1 MPHDTMPPSNEDG
14 RPRRAAAAAAAPEE
28 DHDGEEEQKHFH
40 ARNKTID
47 LKRDDAYVCVRI
59 AMEKRD
65 DKKSG
70 TNYNDQKRKN
80 NDGVD
85 DDATSSKKKASSSA
99 LPRITET
106 SFLEIVENALL
117 IMRGSVGGRIEKHL
131 VHFETELMFASK
143 KSAFGAMRVKR
154 KDVDT
159 LVSAVRGYDALY
171 KQSENNDDIGLMV
184 RVVHVA
190 NSLLDVVGLDRE
202 RDAVETLLYGGK
214 ALPKTTKKK
223 NTLTST

>member
-1 MPHDTMPPSNEDG
+1 MPSKNEDG
-14 RPRRAAAAAAAPEE
+14 RPRRAVALEE
-28 DHDGEEEQKHFH
+28 DHDDEEEEEEHQQNPHHHH

-47 LKRDDAYVCVRI
+47 LKRDDVYVCVRI

-65 DKKSG
+65 ETSG
-70 TNYNDQKRKN
+70 NESQREN
-80 NDGVD
+80 NNNGFV
-85 DDATSSKKKASSSA
+85 DDATVSRTSKKTSSSSSS

-154 KDVDT
+154 KDVET

-202 RDAVETLLYGGK
+202 RDAVETLLRQ
-214 ALPKTTKKK
+214 
-223 NTLTST
+223 

>member
-1 MPHDTMPPSNEDG
+1 MPSKNEDG
-14 RPRRAAAAAAAPEE
+14 RPRRAVALEE
-28 DHDGEEEQKHFH
+28 DHDDEEEQQQQQQNPHHHH

-47 LKRDDAYVCVRI
+47 LKRDDVYVCVRI

-65 DKKSG
+65 ETSG
-70 TNYNDQKRKN
+70 NESQREN
-80 NDGVD
+80 NNNGFV
-85 DDATSSKKKASSSA
+85 DDATVSRTSKKPSSSSSS

-154 KDVDT
+154 KDVET

-202 RDAVETLLYGGK
+202 RDAVETLLRQ
-214 ALPKTTKKK
+214 
-223 NTLTST
+223 

>member
-14 RPRRAAAAAAAPEE
+14 RPRRAAAAAAPEE

-65 DKKSG
+65 EKSG
-70 TNYNDQKRKN
+70 NDQREN
-80 NDGVD
+80 NGVD
-85 DDATSSKKKASSSA
+85 DATASRTSSSKKPSSA

>member
-1 MPHDTMPPSNEDG
+1 MPSKNEDG
-14 RPRRAAAAAAAPEE
+14 RPRRAVALEE
-28 DHDGEEEQKHFH
+28 DHDDEEEEEQQQQNPHHHH

-65 DKKSG
+65 ETSG
-70 TNYNDQKRKN
+70 NESQREN
-80 NDGVD
+80 NNNGFV
-85 DDATSSKKKASSSA
+85 DDATVSRTSKKPSSSSSS

-131 VHFETELMFASK
+131 VHFETELMCASK

-154 KDVDT
+154 KDVET

-202 RDAVETLLYGGK
+202 RDAVETLLRQ
-214 ALPKTTKKK
+214 
-223 NTLTST
+223 

>member
-14 RPRRAAAAAAAPEE
+14 RPRRAAAAAAAAPEE

-70 TNYNDQKRKN
+70 TNNDQKREN
-80 NDGVD
+80 N
-85 DDATSSKKKASSSA
+85 DDATKASSSA

-154 KDVDT
+154 KDVET

>member
-14 RPRRAAAAAAAPEE
+14 RPRAAAAAPEE

-70 TNYNDQKRKN
+70 TNNDQKREN
-80 NDGVD
+80 N
-85 DDATSSKKKASSSA
+85 DDATKASSSA

-154 KDVDT
+154 KDVET

>member
-1 MPHDTMPPSNEDG
+1 MRENRDG
-14 RPRRAAAAAAAPEE
+14 KERRQKIGYQQQRPKE
-28 DHDGEEEQKHFH
+28 
-40 ARNKTID
+40 
-47 LKRDDAYVCVRI
+47 
-59 AMEKRD
+59 
-65 DKKSG
+65 
-70 TNYNDQKRKN
+70 KN

-85 DDATSSKKKASSSA
+85 DDATSSKKASSSA

-131 VHFETELMFASK
+131 VHFETESDVCFE

-202 RDAVETLLYGGK
+202 RAGGRERCCTAVKHSQRRT
-214 ALPKTTKKK
+214 
-223 NTLTST
+223 

>member
-14 RPRRAAAAAAAPEE
+14 RPRRAAAAAAPEE

-70 TNYNDQKRKN
+70 TNNDQKREN
-80 NDGVD
+80 N
-85 DDATSSKKKASSSA
+85 DDATKASSSA

>member
-1 MPHDTMPPSNEDG
+1 MPDTMPPSNEDG
-14 RPRRAAAAAAAPEE
+14 RPRRAAAAAAPEE

-70 TNYNDQKRKN
+70 TNNDQKREN
-80 NDGVD
+80 N
-85 DDATSSKKKASSSA
+85 DDATKASSSA

>member
-1 MPHDTMPPSNEDG
+1 MPDTMPPSNEDG
-14 RPRRAAAAAAAPEE
+14 RPRRAAAAPEE
-28 DHDGEEEQKHFH
+28 DHDGEEQKHFH

-70 TNYNDQKRKN
+70 TNNDQKREN
-80 NDGVD
+80 N
-85 DDATSSKKKASSSA
+85 DDATKASSSA

-154 KDVDT
+154 KDVET

-202 RDAVETLLYGGK
+202 RDAVEALLRR
-214 ALPKTTKKK
+214 
-223 NTLTST
+223 

>member
-1 MPHDTMPPSNEDG
+1 MPSKNEDG
-14 RPRRAAAAAAAPEE
+14 RPRRAVALEE
-28 DHDGEEEQKHFH
+28 DHDDEEEEEQQQQTPPHHH

-47 LKRDDAYVCVRI
+47 LKRDDVYVCVRI

-65 DKKSG
+65 ETSG
-70 TNYNDQKRKN
+70 NESQREN
-80 NDGVD
+80 NNNGFV
-85 DDATSSKKKASSSA
+85 DDATVSRTSKKPSSSSSS

-131 VHFETELMFASK
+131 VHFETELMCASK

-154 KDVDT
+154 KDVGT

-202 RDAVETLLYGGK
+202 RDAVETLLRQ
-214 ALPKTTKKK
+214 
-223 NTLTST
+223 

>member
-14 RPRRAAAAAAAPEE
+14 RPRAAAAAPEE

-70 TNYNDQKRKN
+70 TNNDQKREN
-80 NDGVD
+80 N
-85 DDATSSKKKASSSA
+85 DDATKASSSA

-154 KDVDT
+154 KDVET

-202 RDAVETLLYGGK
+202 RDTVETLLYGGK

>member
-1 MPHDTMPPSNEDG
+1 MPSKNEDG
-14 RPRRAAAAAAAPEE
+14 RPRRAVALEE
-28 DHDGEEEQKHFH
+28 DHDDEEEEQQQQQNPHHHH

-47 LKRDDAYVCVRI
+47 LKRDDVYVCVRI

-65 DKKSG
+65 ETSG
-70 TNYNDQKRKN
+70 NESQREN
-80 NDGVD
+80 NNNGFV
-85 DDATSSKKKASSSA
+85 DDATVSRTSKKPSSSSSS

-154 KDVDT
+154 KDVET

-202 RDAVETLLYGGK
+202 RDAFETLLRQ
-214 ALPKTTKKK
+214 
-223 NTLTST
+223 

>member
-14 RPRRAAAAAAAPEE
+14 RPRRAAAAAAPEE

-70 TNYNDQKRKN
+70 NNDQKREN
-80 NDGVD
+80 N
-85 DDATSSKKKASSSA
+85 DDATKASSSA

-154 KDVDT
+154 KDVET

>member
-1 MPHDTMPPSNEDG
+1 MPSKNEDG
-14 RPRRAAAAAAAPEE
+14 RPRRGGALEE
-28 DHDGEEEQKHFH
+28 DHDDDEEQQNPHHHH

-47 LKRDDAYVCVRI
+47 LKRDDVYVCVRI

-65 DKKSG
+65 ETSG
-70 TNYNDQKRKN
+70 NESQREN
-80 NDGVD
+80 NNNGFV
-85 DDATSSKKKASSSA
+85 DDATVSRTSKKPSSSS

>member
-14 RPRRAAAAAAAPEE
+14 RPRRAAAAAAPEE

-70 TNYNDQKRKN
+70 TNNDQKREN
-80 NDGVD
+80 N
-85 DDATSSKKKASSSA
+85 DDATKASSSA

-154 KDVDT
+154 KDVET

>member
-1 MPHDTMPPSNEDG
+1 MPSKNEDG
-14 RPRRAAAAAAAPEE
+14 RPRRAVALEE
-28 DHDGEEEQKHFH
+28 DHDDEEEEEQQQQNPHHHH

-47 LKRDDAYVCVRI
+47 LKRDDVYVCVRI

-65 DKKSG
+65 ETSG
-70 TNYNDQKRKN
+70 NESQREN
-80 NDGVD
+80 NNNGFV
-85 DDATSSKKKASSSA
+85 DDATVSRTSKKPSSSSSS

-154 KDVDT
+154 KDVET

-202 RDAVETLLYGGK
+202 RDAVETLLRQ
-214 ALPKTTKKK
+214 
-223 NTLTST
+223 

>member
-1 MPHDTMPPSNEDG
+1 MPTDDDDVNDDKMPSNEDG
-14 RPRRAAAAAAAPEE
+14 RPRAAPE
-28 DHDGEEEQKHFH
+28 DHHRDHH

-47 LKRDDAYVCVRI
+47 LKRDDVYVCVRI

-65 DKKSG
+65 EKIRSG
-70 TNYNDQKRKN
+70 NDQR
-80 NDGVD
+80 DG
-85 DDATSSKKKASSSA
+85 DATVSRTSSKPSS

-117 IMRGSVGGRIEKHL
+117 LMRGSVGGRIEKHL

-154 KDVDT
+154 KDVET

-202 RDAVETLLYGGK
+202 RDAVETLLRQ
-214 ALPKTTKKK
+214 
-223 NTLTST
+223 

>member
-1 MPHDTMPPSNEDG
+1 MPDTMPPSNEDG
-14 RPRRAAAAAAAPEE
+14 RPRRAAAAPEE

-70 TNYNDQKRKN
+70 TNNDQKREN
-80 NDGVD
+80 N
-85 DDATSSKKKASSSA
+85 DDATKASSSA

-154 KDVDT
+154 KDVET

>member
-1 MPHDTMPPSNEDG
+1 MPTDDDTEDG
-14 RPRRAAAAAAAPEE
+14 RPRRAVALEE
-28 DHDGEEEQKHFH
+28 DHDDEEEQQQQQQNPHHHH

-47 LKRDDAYVCVRI
+47 LKRDDVYVCVRI

-65 DKKSG
+65 ETSG
-70 TNYNDQKRKN
+70 NESQREN
-80 NDGVD
+80 NNNGFV
-85 DDATSSKKKASSSA
+85 DDATVSRTSKKPSSSSSS

-117 IMRGSVGGRIEKHL
+117 IVRGSVGGRIEKHL

-154 KDVDT
+154 KDVET

-202 RDAVETLLYGGK
+202 RDAVETLLRQ
-214 ALPKTTKKK
+214 
-223 NTLTST
+223 

>member
-1 MPHDTMPPSNEDG
+1 M
-14 RPRRAAAAAAAPEE
+14 PRRAVALEE
-28 DHDGEEEQKHFH
+28 DHDDEEEEQQQQQNPHHHH

-47 LKRDDAYVCVRI
+47 LKRDDVYVCVRI

-65 DKKSG
+65 ETSG
-70 TNYNDQKRKN
+70 NESQRENTN
-80 NDGVD
+80 GFVD
-85 DDATSSKKKASSSA
+85 DDATVSRTSKKPSSSSSS

-117 IMRGSVGGRIEKHL
+117 IVRGSVGGRIEKHL

-154 KDVDT
+154 KDVET

-202 RDAVETLLYGGK
+202 RDAVETLLRQ
-214 ALPKTTKKK
+214 
-223 NTLTST
+223 

>member
-1 MPHDTMPPSNEDG
+1 M
-14 RPRRAAAAAAAPEE
+14 PRRAVALEE
-28 DHDGEEEQKHFH
+28 DHDDEEEQQQQQQNPHHHH

-47 LKRDDAYVCVRI
+47 LKRDDVYVCVRI

-65 DKKSG
+65 ETSG
-70 TNYNDQKRKN
+70 NESQREN
-80 NDGVD
+80 NNNGFV
-85 DDATSSKKKASSSA
+85 DDATVSRTSKKPSSSSSS

-143 KSAFGAMRVKR
+143 KSAFGTMRVKR
-154 KDVDT
+154 KDVET

-202 RDAVETLLYGGK
+202 RDAVETLLRQ
-214 ALPKTTKKK
+214 
-223 NTLTST
+223 

>member
-1 MPHDTMPPSNEDG
+1 MPHNTMPPSNEDG
-14 RPRRAAAAAAAPEE
+14 RPRRAAAAAAPEE

-70 TNYNDQKRKN
+70 TNNDQKREN
-80 NDGVD
+80 N
-85 DDATSSKKKASSSA
+85 DDATKASSSA

-154 KDVDT
+154 KDVET

-202 RDAVETLLYGGK
+202 RDTVETLLYGGK

>member
-14 RPRRAAAAAAAPEE
+14 RPRRAAAAAPEE
-28 DHDGEEEQKHFH
+28 DHDGEEEQKHVH

-70 TNYNDQKRKN
+70 TNNDQKREN
-80 NDGVD
+80 N
-85 DDATSSKKKASSSA
+85 DDATKASSSA

>member
-14 RPRRAAAAAAAPEE
+14 RPRRAAAAAAPEE

-70 TNYNDQKRKN
+70 TNNNDQKRKN

-154 KDVDT
+154 KDVET

-171 KQSENNDDIGLMV
+171 KQSEIQ
-184 RVVHVA
+184 
-190 NSLLDVVGLDRE
+190 
-202 RDAVETLLYGGK
+202 K
-214 ALPKTTKKK
+214 
-223 NTLTST
+223 

>member
-1 MPHDTMPPSNEDG
+1 MPSKNEDG
-14 RPRRAAAAAAAPEE
+14 RPRRAVALEE
-28 DHDGEEEQKHFH
+28 DHDDEEEEQQQQQNPHHHH

-47 LKRDDAYVCVRI
+47 LKRDDVYVCVRI

-65 DKKSG
+65 EKIRSG
-70 TNYNDQKRKN
+70 NDQR
-80 NDGVD
+80 DGEAPVSR
-85 DDATSSKKKASSSA
+85 TSSKPSS

-131 VHFETELMFASK
+131 VHFETELMCASK

-154 KDVDT
+154 KDVET

-202 RDAVETLLYGGK
+202 RDAVETLLRQ
-214 ALPKTTKKK
+214 
-223 NTLTST
+223 

>member
-1 MPHDTMPPSNEDG
+1 MPSKNEDG
-14 RPRRAAAAAAAPEE
+14 RPQRRAVVALEE
-28 DHDGEEEQKHFH
+28 DHDEEEEEQQQQQNPLYHH

-47 LKRDDAYVCVRI
+47 LKRDDVYVCVRI

-65 DKKSG
+65 ETSG
-70 TNYNDQKRKN
+70 NESQREN
-80 NDGVD
+80 NNNGFV
-85 DDATSSKKKASSSA
+85 DDATASRTSKFSSSSSS

-131 VHFETELMFASK
+131 VHFETELMCASK

-154 KDVDT
+154 KDVET

-202 RDAVETLLYGGK
+202 RDAVETLLRQ
-214 ALPKTTKKK
+214 
-223 NTLTST
+223 

>member
-1 MPHDTMPPSNEDG
+1 MPSKNEDG
-14 RPRRAAAAAAAPEE
+14 RPRRAVALEE
-28 DHDGEEEQKHFH
+28 DHDDEEEEQQQQQNPHHHH

-47 LKRDDAYVCVRI
+47 LKRDDVYVCVRI

-65 DKKSG
+65 ETSG
-70 TNYNDQKRKN
+70 NESQREN
-80 NDGVD
+80 NNNGFV
-85 DDATSSKKKASSSA
+85 DDATVSRTSKKPSSSSSS

-117 IMRGSVGGRIEKHL
+117 IVRGSVGGRIEKHL

-154 KDVDT
+154 KDVET

-202 RDAVETLLYGGK
+202 RDAVETLLRQ
-214 ALPKTTKKK
+214 
-223 NTLTST
+223 

>member
-1 MPHDTMPPSNEDG
+1 MPPSNEDG
-14 RPRRAAAAAAAPEE
+14 RPRRAAAAPEE

-70 TNYNDQKRKN
+70 TNNDQKREN
-80 NDGVD
+80 N
-85 DDATSSKKKASSSA
+85 DDATKASSSA

-154 KDVDT
+154 KDVET

>member
-70 TNYNDQKRKN
+70 TNNDQKREN
-80 NDGVD
+80 N
-85 DDATSSKKKASSSA
+85 DDATKASSSA

-154 KDVDT
+154 KDVET

>member
-1 MPHDTMPPSNEDG
+1 M
-14 RPRRAAAAAAAPEE
+14 PRRAVALEE
-28 DHDGEEEQKHFH
+28 DHDDEEEQQQQQQNPHHHH

-47 LKRDDAYVCVRI
+47 LKRDDVYVCVRI

-65 DKKSG
+65 ETSG
-70 TNYNDQKRKN
+70 NESQREN
-80 NDGVD
+80 NNNGFV
-85 DDATSSKKKASSSA
+85 DDATVSRTSKKPSSSSSS

-131 VHFETELMFASK
+131 VHFETELMCASK

-154 KDVDT
+154 KDVET

-202 RDAVETLLYGGK
+202 RDAVETLLRQ
-214 ALPKTTKKK
+214 
-223 NTLTST
+223 

>member
-1 MPHDTMPPSNEDG
+1 MPPSNEDG
-14 RPRRAAAAAAAPEE
+14 RPRRAAAAPEE

-70 TNYNDQKRKN
+70 TNDQKREN
-80 NDGVD
+80 N
-85 DDATSSKKKASSSA
+85 DDATKASSSA

>member
-1 MPHDTMPPSNEDG
+1 MPSKNEDG
-14 RPRRAAAAAAAPEE
+14 RPRRAGALEE
-28 DHDGEEEQKHFH
+28 DHDDEEEQQQQQQNPHHH

-47 LKRDDAYVCVRI
+47 LKRDDVYVCVRI
-59 AMEKRD
+59 AMMEKRD
-65 DKKSG
+65 ETSG
-70 TNYNDQKRKN
+70 NESQREN
-80 NDGVD
+80 NNNGFV
-85 DDATSSKKKASSSA
+85 DDATVSRTSKKPSSSSSS

-154 KDVDT
+154 KDVET
-159 LVSAVRGYDALY
+159 LVSAVRGHDALY
-171 KQSENNDDIGLMV
+171 KQSENNDYIGLMV

-202 RDAVETLLYGGK
+202 RDAVETLLRQ
-214 ALPKTTKKK
+214 
-223 NTLTST
+223 

>member
-1 MPHDTMPPSNEDG
+1 MPSKNEDG
-14 RPRRAAAAAAAPEE
+14 RPRRAGALEE
-28 DHDGEEEQKHFH
+28 DHDEEEQQQQQNAHH
-40 ARNKTID
+40 HRARNKTID
-47 LKRDDAYVCVRI
+47 LKRDDVYVCVRI
-59 AMEKRD
+59 AMMEKRD
-65 DKKSG
+65 ETSG
-70 TNYNDQKRKN
+70 NESQREN
-80 NDGVD
+80 NNNGFV
-85 DDATSSKKKASSSA
+85 DDATVSRTSKKPSSSSSS

-154 KDVDT
+154 KDVET

-202 RDAVETLLYGGK
+202 RDAVETLLRQ
-214 ALPKTTKKK
+214 
-223 NTLTST
+223 

>member
-1 MPHDTMPPSNEDG
+1 MPSKNEDG
-14 RPRRAAAAAAAPEE
+14 RPRRAGALEE
-28 DHDGEEEQKHFH
+28 DHDEEEEQQQQNPHHH

-47 LKRDDAYVCVRI
+47 LKRDDVYVCVRI
-59 AMEKRD
+59 AMMEKRD
-65 DKKSG
+65 ETSG
-70 TNYNDQKRKN
+70 NESQREN
-80 NDGVD
+80 NNNGFV
-85 DDATSSKKKASSSA
+85 DDATVSRTSKKPTSSSSS

-154 KDVDT
+154 KDVET
-159 LVSAVRGYDALY
+159 LVSAVRGHDALY
-171 KQSENNDDIGLMV
+171 KQSENNDYIGLMV

-202 RDAVETLLYGGK
+202 RDAVETLLRQ
-214 ALPKTTKKK
+214 
-223 NTLTST
+223 

>member
-1 MPHDTMPPSNEDG
+1 
-14 RPRRAAAAAAAPEE
+14 
-28 DHDGEEEQKHFH
+28 
-40 ARNKTID
+40 
-47 LKRDDAYVCVRI
+47 
-59 AMEKRD
+59 MEKRD

-70 TNYNDQKRKN
+70 TNNDQKREN
-80 NDGVD
+80 N
-85 DDATSSKKKASSSA
+85 DDATNASSSA

-202 RDAVETLLYGGK
+202 RDAVETLLRS
-214 ALPKTTKKK
+214 
-223 NTLTST
+223 STPEDNEEKEYAY

>member
-14 RPRRAAAAAAAPEE
+14 RPRRAAAAAAPEE

-70 TNYNDQKRKN
+70 TNNDQKREN
-80 NDGVD
+80 N
-85 DDATSSKKKASSSA
+85 DDATKASSSA

-154 KDVDT
+154 KDVET

-202 RDAVETLLYGGK
+202 RDTVETLLYGGK